1 MNVEPKYPPELYH
14 AALLKGHRFQ
24 HVAFKEAIEQ
34 DDHSHCVVCSQKI
47 AEQDWPG
54 VEHEGYVTNRK
65 ASYSDGT
72 VFSQRQWVCENC
84 FPKYRERLDWTV
96 TDKTDYNEI
105 HPRKTPPL
113 AKGRALSDSEL
124 IQFGRKFPYALLGWR
139 PE

>member
-1 MNVEPKYPPELYH
+1 
-14 AALLKGHRFQ
+14 
-24 HVAFKEAIEQ
+24 
-34 DDHSHCVVCSQKI
+34 
-47 AEQDWPG
+47 
-54 VEHEGYVTNRK
+54 TNRK

-139 PE
+139 PEEVIAIAKSVGRQLSLAEAESFLSRHQRSLSGAEIHAGRSLIESLLEQEF